1 VGAISL
7 NRFELTRGNTLKTV
21 SIIIP
26 ALNEERFIGETLQW
40 LEASIQTWKSGE
52 PETSVEIIVVD
63 NDSTDRTAE
72 LARSYDA
79 KVVSE
84 PVRNIA
90 RARNTGAKAASGEV
104 LVFLDAD
111 TLVPPELLK
120 RIAEE
125 MGDPSCAGGAVAVQH
140 LPTSKI
146 LRLYLWCWRIVGRL
160 FDMAQG
166 ATQFYR
172 RDRFEK
178 MGGYDERIYMGE
190 DVEFYWKM
198 KKAVQQAQ
206 RRISYIKDI
215 QVVPSARRYDQ
226 WPLWK
231 TLLLTNPLVI
241 APLSRWQGVWRG
253 WYQDVPR

>member
-1 VGAISL
+1 MKS
-7 NRFELTRGNTLKTV
+7 V

-40 LEASIQTWKSGE
+40 LEAAILTWKSVTPGA
-52 PETSVEIIVVD
+52 TAEIIVVD

-79 KVVSE
+79 TVVPE

-90 RARNTGAKAASGEV
+90 RARNTGAKAAKGEV
-104 LVFLDAD
+104 LLFLDAD

-120 RIAEE
+120 RVAEE
-125 MGDPSCAGGAVAVQH
+125 MGDASCAGGAVAVQH
-140 LPTSKI
+140 LPASRI
-146 LRLYLWCWRIVGRL
+146 LRLYLWCWRIFGRL

-166 ATQFYR
+166 ATQFCR
-172 RDRFEK
+172 RELFEK
-178 MGGYDERIYMGE
+178 LGGYDERIYMGE
-190 DVEFYWKM
+190 DVDFYWKM
-198 KKAVQQAQ
+198 KKAA
-206 RRISYIKDI
+206 RRSKERISYIQDI

-231 TLLLTNPLVI
+231 TLLLTNPLII
-241 APLSRWQGVWRG
+241 APLSRWKRIWRG